1 MTQST
6 FSHSETL
13 EDCELVCADTL
24 SLEKENTAATADV
37 TAKKSV
43 EYIRIKDGY
52 FSEYLLLN
60 KNIWSAL
67 YNFSATYVL

>member
-6 FSHSETL
+6 FSYSETL

-24 SLEKENTAATADV
+24 LLEKENTAHTDI
-37 TAKKSV
+37 TTKKSV
-43 EYIRIKDGY
+43 EYIQIKDGY

-60 KNIWSAL
+60 KNI
-67 YNFSATYVL
+67 